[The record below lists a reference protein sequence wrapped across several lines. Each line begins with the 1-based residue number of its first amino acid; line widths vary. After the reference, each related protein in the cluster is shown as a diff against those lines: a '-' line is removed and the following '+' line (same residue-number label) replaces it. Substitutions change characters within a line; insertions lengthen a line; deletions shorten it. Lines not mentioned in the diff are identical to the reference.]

1 MKTNPIYKSLLN
13 KSVSSMLSAIEIY
26 NKPNFAYREESF
38 AILAVNSLELLFKA
52 QLFKARK
59 YNLQSLYVLE
69 SVLTKNGLPHKRK
82 KKPKLSRSGNPQT
95 INLMESIKRL
105 INLGFKISGNNIG
118 NIESLVE
125 LRDNAI
131 HFHNS
136 DPISKEI
143 QEIGFATIKNYLH
156 LIKNWEVEID
166 MSKYNLYLMPLAY
179 VDSKVI
185 STGVITKE
193 VQNYLSFVK
202 SKIDQE
208 DKNDQ
213 DFDIAISIDVSFK
226 KENSFGQLG
235 FKYDDKGVPIKLTE
249 ENIKQMYPLTY
260 KDLCITAAKRY
271 DNFKQNNDFH
281 TCMREIKE
289 NDKLCHERKLDPDS
303 KSSITKLFYNTN
315 IWKVLD
321 ENYNK
326 K

>member
-52 QLFKARK
+52 QLFKAFK

-69 SVLTKNGLPHKRK
+69 PVLTKNGLPHKRK

-105 INLGFKISGNNIG
+105 INLGLKISNNNIG

-131 HFHNS
+131 HFHNNDS
-136 DPISKEI
+136 ISKEI

-166 MSKYNLYLMPLAY
+166 MSSYNLYLMPLAY

-208 DKNDQ
+208 DKDDK

-249 ENIKQMYPLTY
+249 ENIKETFPLTH
-260 KDLCITAAKRY
+260 KDVCVAASKRY
-271 DNFKQNNDFH
+271 IDFKQNNDFH
-281 TCMREIKE
+281 ACMKKIKE
-289 NDKLCHERKLDPDS
+289 NSKLCHERKLDPDN
-303 KSSITKLFYNTN
+303 KSSMTKLFYNSN

>member
-1 MKTNPIYKSLLN
+1 
-13 KSVSSMLSAIEIY
+13 MLSAIEIY

-52 QLFKARK
+52 QLFKACK

-69 SVLTKNGLPHKRK
+69 PVLTKNGFPHKRK

-105 INLGFKISGNNIG
+105 INLGFKISSNNIG

-131 HFHNS
+131 HFHNNDS
-136 DPISKEI
+136 ISKEI

-166 MSKYNLYLMPLAY
+166 MSTYNLYLMPLAY

-208 DKNDQ
+208 DKNDE

-249 ENIKQMYPLTY
+249 ENIKEKFPLTY
-260 KDLCITAAKRY
+260 KDVCLAASKRY
-271 DNFKQNNDFH
+271 KDFKQNNDFH
-281 TCMREIKE
+281 ACMKKIKE
-289 NDKLCHERKLDPDS
+289 NNKLCHERKLDPDN
-303 KSSITKLFYNTN
+303 KSSMTKLFYNSN